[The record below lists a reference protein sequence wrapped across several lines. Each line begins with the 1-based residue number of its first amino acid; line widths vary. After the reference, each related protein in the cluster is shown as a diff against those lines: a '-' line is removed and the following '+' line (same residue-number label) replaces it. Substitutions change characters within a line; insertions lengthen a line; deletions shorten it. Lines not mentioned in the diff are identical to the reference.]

1 MNERNAWD
9 QLENETTEAYAR
21 FLAYR
26 NMGPTRTLEA
36 AYKASAKRGKKRQ
49 VSGTWASESQVNNWR
64 ERAARWDVA
73 QLNQIVPETAG
84 LIFEGIKEYARIVL
98 RELQS
103 AQYKPRNWAELRDS
117 LVVLAGFVSPE
128 VITQAVDNS
137 AGPGDATEQANSA
150 DGPNMGETSPT

>member
-1 MNERNAWD
+1 MSNAWD
-9 QLENETTEAYAR
+9 QLDNEPTEAHAR
-21 FLAYR
+21 FLVYR
-26 NMGPTRTLEA
+26 NLGPVRTVEA
-36 AYKASAKRGKKRQ
+36 AYHSVGKSRKKNGM
-49 VSGTWASESQVNNWR
+49 SGQWASDSAAYNWR

-84 LIFEGIKEYARIVL
+84 IIFEGIKEYARIVL

-137 AGPGDATEQANSA
+137 AGHGDATGQVTRDDN
-150 DGPNMGETSPT
+150 PNVAGDVPQP